1 MSIFILFYNFCTTK
15 LGWKNTIFQIER
27 EKLHILLFLGVFV
40 VIFMVSDQKS
50 CLWNRNSKLLFSLF
64 GCMQSACEFHH
75 QVQHRGVAWNADSL
89 LCPNFKVTKVHKQL
103 QIFWSVLC
111 FMYQFWTNANKF
123 VKCLNYICVNCF
135 ILM

>member
-1 MSIFILFYNFCTTK
+1 MSVFILGYNFCTTK

-50 CLWNRNSKLLFSLF
+50 CLWNRNFVLAFWMYAVCLWISPS
-64 GCMQSACEFHH
+64 SAT
-75 QVQHRGVAWNADSL
+75 QRSSSL

-123 VKCLNYICVNCF
+123 VKCLNYICVNCS
-135 ILM
+135 ILTY